1 MTANRGT
8 PTIIPTS
15 PQMLPKN
22 RMENRIQK
30 LDIPTVSP
38 RILGPRTLPSTCC
51 SRIIKTR
58 NTRHFHGLDVRI
70 SRADGIM
77 PM

>member
-1 MTANRGT
+1 M
-8 PTIIPTS
+8 PTS
-15 PQMLPKN
+15 PQILPKN

-38 RILGPRTLPSTCC
+38 RILGPSTFPSICC
-51 SRIIKTR
+51 SMTINTR

-70 SRADGIM
+70 SSADGII